1 MTLGLLFGLF
11 ALLLIIEI
19 PVAFALAFSSLGV
32 IWHDQAVPMTLVVQ
46 RMASG
51 IESFPFLAIPLFILA
66 GNLMNRAGIAARI
79 YAFALSLMG
88 HIRGSLA
95 HVNVLASMI
104 FAGMSGVAQADAA
117 GIGTIEIKHM
127 KEQGFDPAFSAAVSA
142 ASAVIGPIIPPS
154 VIMVVYA
161 VNAQASVGD
170 LFLAGVI
177 PGFVMGFALMAM
189 IYWMA
194 VTGRIVAPIQP
205 RASLTEV
212 RRTFIAAFPALLAP
226 IILCG
231 GIVIGIATPTELGA
245 LTVVYA
251 IALGFW
257 QRELTWTEI
266 WDAAAETLVTYGVLV
281 LIIAAAVPFGWVV
294 AVTEAPQKLA
304 ELLFAISQN
313 KWVILGIINV
323 LLLIAGCFMETTAIL
338 LIATP
343 TLLPLVKQ
351 LGVNEV
357 HFGLMMIINLLIGAL
372 TPPFGVLLFI
382 TMDIAKVSFGA
393 IVRAIMPFYLPL
405 AVVLLLVTYWPGMV
419 MFLPNLFKD

>member
-32 IWHDQAVPMTLVVQ
+32 IWHDQTVPLTIVVQ

-177 PGFVMGFALMAM
+177 PGFIMGFALMAM

-194 VTGRIVAPIQP
+194 VTGRIVAPVQP
-205 RASLTEV
+205 RANLREI
-212 RRTFIAAFPALLAP
+212 RRSFVAAFPALLAP

-251 IALGFW
+251 IVLGFW
-257 QRELTWTEI
+257 QRELTWREVS
-266 WDAAAETLVTYGVLV
+266 DAAAETLVTYGVLV

-304 ELLFAISQN
+304 ELLFAISQD

-382 TMDIAKVSFGA
+382 TMDIAKVSFAA
-393 IVRAIMPFYLPL
+393 IVRAFIPFYVPL
-405 AVVLLLVTYWPGMV
+405 AVVLLMVTYWPEMV

>member
-11 ALLLIIEI
+11 AVLLIIEI

-32 IWHDQAVPMTLVVQ
+32 IWHDQAVPLTLVVQ

-127 KEQGFDPAFSAAVSA
+127 KERGFDPAFSAAVSA

-194 VTGRIVAPIQP
+194 VTGRIVAPVQP
-205 RASLTEV
+205 RATLAEV
-212 RRTFIAAFPALLAP
+212 RRTFVAAFPALLAP

-257 QRELTWTEI
+257 QQELTWTDI

-304 ELLFAISQN
+304 ELLFAFSEN

-323 LLLIAGCFMETTAIL
+323 MLLVAGCFMETTAIL

-405 AVVLLLVTYWPGMV
+405 AIVLMLVTYWPDMV